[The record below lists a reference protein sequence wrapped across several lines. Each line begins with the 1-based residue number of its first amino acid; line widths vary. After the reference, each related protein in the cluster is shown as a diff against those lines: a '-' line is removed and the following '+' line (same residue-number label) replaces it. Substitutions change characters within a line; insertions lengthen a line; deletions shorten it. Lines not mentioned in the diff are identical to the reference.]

1 MDAIWI
7 LAIIMGCF
15 IFTAIKVNEISED
28 VKFIRY
34 RLNEFLGDMWL
45 IKPHK
50 NSWFLQLNY
59 PYINSKI

>member
-34 RLNEFLGDMWL
+34 RLNEFLGDM
-45 IKPHK
+45 
-50 NSWFLQLNY
+50 
-59 PYINSKI
+59 